1 MNNKKKYLSIII
13 SFNALDRF
21 LYNQDYLIK
30 KLSKNF
36 DKIFIINS
44 ENLKFFSKKKD
55 YKISTEVK
63 KFPNNFILFD
73 PKDSKDLS
81 KFLEDKTIL
90 VINYFGR
97 QFPEL
102 KIHLLLKKYKIQ
114 QLLITNYGHVTTSQI
129 TQFKHFFKLLSYYS
143 NNIFAKKFTN
153 LLSILGIISKIEIQ
167 FLSAKVIMESFQ
179 NDFFK
184 RLFYKYKFTFAKEY
198 ILVNSKTYD
207 ILIDSKIPLG
217 EDYIVHIDAS
227 LNYYHETEL
236 RGKLDKETIR
246 NHYYY
251 LEKILKRLSQEFN
264 KEVLVC
270 IHPAYDTEEH
280 QNYFKDFKVLKFK
293 TRENIY
299 KSFLVTTFDSTAI
312 VDAILLKKKIIG
324 FISDVMSK
332 NEIEHTK
339 SFADRGGYLKLN
351 TQKDYLFDKEKILF
365 QMNKNLSNY
374 DKYILNHHCF
384 EPNNLGIDKI
394 IRIIKERFFN
404 V

>member
-13 SFNALDRF
+13 SFNILDRF

-55 YKISTEVK
+55 YKISIEVK

-73 PKDSKDLS
+73 PKDSNDLS

-90 VINYFGR
+90 VINYFSR

-167 FLSAKVIMESFQ
+167 FLSAKEIMESFQ
-179 NDFFK
+179 NNFFK

-227 LNYYHETEL
+227 LNYCHETEL

-293 TRENIY
+293 TRESIY
-299 KSFLVTTFDSTAI
+299 RSFLVTTFDSTAI

-374 DKYILNHHCF
+374 DKYIFNHHCF

>member
-13 SFNALDRF
+13 SFNILDRF

-55 YKISTEVK
+55 YKISIEVK

-73 PKDSKDLS
+73 PKDSNDLS

-90 VINYFGR
+90 VINYFSR

-207 ILIDSKIPLG
+207 ILIDSKIPLE

-270 IHPAYDTEEH
+270 IHPSYDTEEH

-324 FISDVMSK
+324 FISDFMSK
-332 NEIEHTK
+332 NEIEHAK